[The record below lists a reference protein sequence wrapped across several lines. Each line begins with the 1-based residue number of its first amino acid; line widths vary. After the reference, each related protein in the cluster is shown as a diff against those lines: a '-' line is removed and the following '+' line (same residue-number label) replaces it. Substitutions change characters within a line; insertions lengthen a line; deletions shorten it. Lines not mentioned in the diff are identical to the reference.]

1 MRSRSAWLTLC
12 ALLAASPAQAWNDTG
27 HMIVAA
33 IAYELLTSD
42 AKAGANRL
50 LRLNPDYRRWIAGA
64 SDHDRDE
71 VAFVTAAT
79 WPDAIKSKRG
89 YMDDRD
95 RPWRSIYS
103 RSVGYEDKIQHRYWH
118 SVRIP
123 FSPDG
128 TAVAAPIVPNA
139 LTQIA
144 EFRRTLS
151 SPYAS
156 DDAKSYGLTWLLH
169 IVGDLHQPLHAI
181 NRFTRAHPDGD
192 TIGTE
197 VLVCISTCNAG
208 STHLHRY
215 WDDLLGDDYS
225 AKAAIEA
232 ASKVERAPEP
242 EAAIA
247 DEVAW
252 AQESFEAAKTYAYA
266 EPIGPGS
273 GPFTLTE
280 HYRKAAQKIAQQ
292 RAALAGARLATL
304 LNGALP

>member
-1 MRSRSAWLTLC
+1 MTGRSAWLTLC

-33 IAYELLTSD
+33 IAYDLLTPA
-42 AKAGANRL
+42 AKAEATGL
-50 LRLNPDYRRWIAGA
+50 LRLNPDYRKWIAGA
-64 SDHDRDE
+64 RDCDRDK

-79 WPDAIKSKRG
+79 WPDAIKSKYG
-89 YMDDRD
+89 YMDDRNKS
-95 RPWRSIYS
+95 WRSTS
-103 RSVGYEDKIQHRYWH
+103 TRSIGYADKIQHRYWH

-128 TAVAAPIVPNA
+128 TAVEMSIAPNA

-144 EFRRTLS
+144 AFRSALS
-151 SPYAS
+151 SPYTS

-192 TIGTE
+192 SLGNE
-197 VLVCISTCNAG
+197 VQVCISTCNG
-208 STHLHRY
+208 GRMRLHRY
-215 WDDLLGDDYS
+215 WDYVLGDDYS

-232 ASKVERAPEP
+232 AARVERAPES

-252 AQESFEAAKTYAYA
+252 AHESFEAAKLYAYA
-266 EPIGPGS
+266 DPIGDGS
-273 GPFTLTE
+273 GPFALTE
-280 HYRKAAQKIAQQ
+280 DYKNAAWTIAQQ
-292 RAALAGARLATL
+292 RAALAGARLANL
-304 LNGALP
+304 LNGALR

>member
-1 MRSRSAWLTLC
+1 
-12 ALLAASPAQAWNDTG
+12 
-27 HMIVAA
+27 MIVAA
-33 IAYELLTSD
+33 IAYDLLTPA
-42 AKAGANRL
+42 AKAEANGL
-50 LRLNPDYRRWIAGA
+50 LRLNPDYRQWIAGA

-79 WPDAIKSKRG
+79 WPDAIKSKHG

-95 RPWRSIYS
+95 RPWRPTSTRSI
-103 RSVGYEDKIQHRYWH
+103 GYEDKIQHRYWH

-128 TAVAAPIVPNA
+128 TAVETPIAPNA

-181 NRFTRAHPDGD
+181 TRFTRALPDGD
-192 TIGTE
+192 NIGNE
-197 VLVCISTCNAG
+197 VQVCISTCDAG
-208 STHLHRY
+208 SIRLHRY
-215 WDDLLGDDYS
+215 WDYLWGDGYS
-225 AKAAIEA
+225 APAAIEA
-232 ASKVERAPEP
+232 AARVERAPVS

-252 AQESFEAAKTYAYA
+252 AHESFELAKMYAYA
-266 EPIGPGS
+266 DPIGEGS
-273 GPFTLTE
+273 GPYALTE
-280 HYRKAAQKIAQQ
+280 DYKRAAWKIAQQ
-292 RAALAGARLATL
+292 RAALAGARLANL
-304 LNGALP
+304 LNGALR